1 MKNTDLRSETSKHGG
16 VHFTTEI
23 FSFVLFFSFG
33 NLSFIFVSF
42 SIFCFLLLFWFG
54 LVSVMLL
61 FLDLVSVTLFRLLR
75 FLVGVCVL
83 AGGDVCDLE
92 SGFCD
97 A

>member
-54 LVSVMLL
+54 
-61 FLDLVSVTLFRLLR
+61 F
-75 FLVGVCVL
+75 C
-83 AGGDVCDLE
+83 DVVISR

-97 A
+97 VVSVAEVFGWCLCVGWW